1 MTIAGSTVALTDGN
15 GNVTD
20 RIEYSTYGSITYRT
34 NDPTTP
40 TDTPFLFNGRY
51 GVMTVPT
58 PDGLL
63 YMRARYYNPY
73 LCRFLEHSH
82 KICSDR
88 FQEIV

>member
-34 NDPTTP
+34 NYLTTP

-51 GVMTVPT
+51 GVMTFDPN
-58 PDGLL
+58 GLL
-63 YMRARYYNPY
+63 SCGRVITT
-73 LCRFLEHSH
+73 L
-82 KICSDR
+82 ICADS
-88 FQEIV
+88 